1 MRWLVP
7 LMAVSA
13 TAVAAPK
20 ASNPT
25 FLGIGMHDSQYASA
39 MQPPRVGPCVIDSVT
54 SGGGAQAAGVQPGD
68 TILRLDGAQIEN
80 CDALVTAVTA
90 HEPSEVVSLEVL
102 RDGRARTLRP
112 RLSSRGELF
121 HNRYAGRSVALD
133 AIGLDDGHSIELAR
147 TKPTIVGWFSPRCT
161 SCKALLARVADWAA
175 AHKDAANALAVT
187 LPTGPDDLSTAA
199 ARTKLQASYALDLP
213 LALVQ
218 SAEGDELLFGDPD
231 RATLM
236 VVDVRGTVRYVSP
249 ISPDASDTDAALDE
263 LYAAAAQ
270 ARK

>member
-1 MRWLVP
+1 MLVV
-7 LMAVSA
+7 LAGVAS
-13 TAVAAPK
+13 AAPR

-25 FLGIGMHDSQYASA
+25 FLGIGMHDSSYASQA
-39 MQPPRVGPCVIDSVT
+39 QPQRLGPCVIDSVT
-54 SGGGAQAAGVQPGD
+54 NGGGAQAAGVQPGD
-68 TILRLDGAQIEN
+68 TILKLDGAPVEN

-90 HEPSEVVSLEVL
+90 HDPSEVVALEVL
-102 RDGRARTLRP
+102 RDGRTRTLKP

-121 HNRYAGRSVALD
+121 HNRYAGRSIALD
-133 AIGLDDGHSIELAR
+133 AIGLDDGHSVELGR
-147 TKPTIVGWFSPRCT
+147 GKPTIVGWFSPRCT

-175 AHKDAANALAVT
+175 AHRDTANALAVT
-187 LPTGPDDLSTAA
+187 LPTGPEDLSTAA
-199 ARTKLQASYALDLP
+199 ARSKLQASYALDLP

-236 VVDVRGTVRYVSP
+236 IVDTRGVVRYVSP

-263 LYAAAAQ
+263 LYAAASQ